1 MTAAQCFSKREVE
14 RLYPNILNLPHHHMV
29 QKQTKQKLALKQ
41 MPLEN
46 SFFKIYTYTYHM
58 DQPFLLG
65 IYPREMKVG
74 IHMKTLT

>member
-1 MTAAQCFSKREVE
+1 
-14 RLYPNILNLPHHHMV
+14 MV

-58 DQPFLLG
+58 F
-65 IYPREMKVG
+65 YP
-74 IHMKTLT
+74 